1 MTNEAAL
8 ACGALHL
15 HELSSQIFRNR
26 RMLRIW
32 VPPGYDDPANL
43 GRRYPVLYL
52 NDGQNLFD
60 PSTAYIG
67 VDWQVGRSAEILIRE
82 GCIPPL
88 IIVGIDNAQKNRG
101 KEYLPYQTRFPYL
114 SRVKGKQYPDFLIRE
129 VMPFVS
135 QHYRIA
141 EGGHNTGLG
150 GSSFGAVIS
159 LYTVMARPGV
169 FGRLLLE
176 SPSLFVTNRRLIKD
190 SHRVKLW
197 PERIYLAVGTQEAGS
212 DQRKNQSVVN
222 DVKRLEDVLRQAG
235 LGPDRLQVEIE
246 EGGRHSEADWA
257 RRFPRAL
264 QFLFAACR

>member
-1 MTNEAAL
+1 MTNQATL

-15 HELSSQIFRNR
+15 HDFSSQIFRNR

-32 VPPGYDDPANL
+32 VPPGYDDPLTA
-43 GRRYPVLYL
+43 GRHYPVLYL

-67 VDWQVGRSAEILIRE
+67 VDWQVGRSAEMLIRE
-82 GCIPPL
+82 GRVPPL
-88 IIVGIDNAQKNRG
+88 IIVGIDHAQNNRG
-101 KEYLPYQTRFPYL
+101 REYLPYQNHFPYL
-114 SRVKGKQYPDFLIRE
+114 ARVKGKQYPDFLIRE
-129 VMPFVS
+129 VMPFVR

-197 PERIYLAVGTQEAGS
+197 PERIYLGVGTQEAGS
-212 DQRKNQSVVN
+212 DQRKNQAVVN
-222 DVKRLEDVLRQAG
+222 DVKRLEEVLRHAG
-235 LGPDRLQVEIE
+235 LGPDRLLVEIE
-246 EGGRHSEADWA
+246 QGARHSEGDWA

-264 QFLFAACR
+264 QFLFAEHG